1 MSKTDL
7 PWIDGGVID
16 GLLDD
21 LVERIERARTHALT
35 RVSKNVED
43 PFLLLCVASTYGIT
57 DVQQLKELGA
67 FHSVS
72 SAISSAIGEF
82 HQGVLGSV
90 GGFVNHDAG
99 YDVENRERKILAEIK
114 NKHNT
119 MNASNRKSVVEDLQT
134 TLRSRPGY
142 CGYLVTI
149 IPKRKKRYE
158 IDLGGRL
165 FETDGASFYALA
177 TGEENAL
184 EQLYDMLEKRLCADM
199 PKIAVYCRQAFNRGI
214 PGAVKATETSKK

>member
-1 MSKTDL
+1 MSKTEL
-7 PWIDGGVID
+7 SWIEGSTID

-21 LVERIERARTHALT
+21 LIDNIRRARENALT
-35 RVSKNVED
+35 TVVKNVED
-43 PFLLLCVASTYGIT
+43 PFLLLCVTSAYGVT
-57 DVQQLKELGA
+57 DVQQLRGLGA
-67 FHSVS
+67 FHSAS
-72 SAISSAIGEF
+72 SAISSAIGRF
-82 HQGVLGSV
+82 HQDVLGSIRD
-90 GGFVNHDAG
+90 FVNHDAG
-99 YDVENRERKILAEIK
+99 YDLESPSRKILAEIK

-184 EQLYDMLEKRLCADM
+184 EQLYAMLEERLCAKA
-199 PKIAVYCRQAFNRGI
+199 PEIALYCRQAFNRGI
-214 PGAVKATETSKK
+214 PAE